1 MLLWI
6 ALLPAHAGFAVHQRH
21 GGTTGNN
28 SKRVVDVLAFVLFFW
43 VDTLVKSRITW
54 RYFNIPNMGSLKRF
68 LPQRWLP
75 FIEIQIAAVFSTFR
89 CVLGLNF
96 LATGLLPLP
105 SWFEGLSITLDL
117 LCLGDGWWYRFIWH
131 GFPVPL
137 QTASH
142 FVIQQLWK
150 GKLRVKQHAIP
161 PYWAASL
168 WGKSF
173 LQVCGWLALLLG
185 VFGVFHDWLLS
196 LDSQLTYQS

>member
-1 MLLWI
+1 MLLWMGSFY
-6 ALLPAHAGFAVHQRH
+6 LLPCRICRPSTAW
-21 GGTTGNN
+21 GNN
-28 SKRVVDVLAFVLFFW
+28 RVIDVLGFCPFFFGGHFGW
-43 VDTLVKSRITW
+43 KSRITW
-54 RYFNIPNMGSLKRF
+54 RYFSIPNMGSLKRF
-68 LPQRWLP
+68 LSQRWLP
-75 FIEIQIAAVFSTFR
+75 FIEIQVFCNFR

-105 SWFEGLSITLDL
+105 SWFEGLRITLDL

-131 GFPVPL
+131 GFPVPGITV

-150 GKLRVKQHAIP
+150 GKIEWTEHAIP

-185 VFGVFHDWLLS
+185 VFGVFHGGLLS

>member
-21 GGTTGNN
+21 GGTTGEQQG
-28 SKRVVDVLAFVLFFW
+28 RWCPGFCPFFL

-75 FIEIQIAAVFSTFR
+75 FFEIQIAAVFSTFR

-105 SWFEGLSITLDL
+105 SWFEGLRITLDL

-131 GFPVPL
+131 GFPVPCITV

-150 GKLRVKQHAIP
+150 GKLSEKNTP
-161 PYWAASL
+161 SLLWAASL

-185 VFGVFHDWLLS
+185 VFGGFHDGLLS